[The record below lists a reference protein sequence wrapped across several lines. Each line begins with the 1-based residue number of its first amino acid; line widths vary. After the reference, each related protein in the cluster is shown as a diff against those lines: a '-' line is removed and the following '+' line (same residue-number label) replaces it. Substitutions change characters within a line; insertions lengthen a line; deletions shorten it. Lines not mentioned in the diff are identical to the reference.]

1 MGKAYVG
8 IDIGY
13 DRLKLALV
21 KDGRIKKAAIE
32 KMPEHMMRDGKIVSA
47 ESMGEFI
54 KDCLRR
60 NRISCD
66 RAALVLPEESMFVK
80 NVRMPGMSVDQ
91 LKYNLP
97 YEFADYLTDE
107 VKNYSFDYAI
117 DSISEVKSEDD
128 GEENAE
134 EKPKRKL
141 KDKTPK
147 VMELLGAAL
156 KTEYLDEIRLMMKKA
171 GLKFCKAAPEIFA
184 YSALIEK
191 ASDANKKKDCCIID
205 LGYHSVRMYMFSNG
219 KYETTRT
226 FETGLSVVAE
236 ILAETLDVD
245 KHLAQTYLINNH
257 DNAQNNEKCLES
269 YDRIS
274 VEIMR
279 ALNFYRFSNPDSS
292 LNDIYLCGGGSEI
305 PSLRTAI
312 ATTLEDYEVHS
323 GDELLGN
330 ASLPEDAANHLL
342 STGITLLKDDEEK
355 ARFHRRDLPTKKS
368 INFANI
374 NEKPINWIE
383 AAIWIVLI
391 IIAAALFSKFLVA
404 DRFAKV
410 AELNEIAL
418 TYQEEINAY
427 EEKIASFGDLS
438 EEYSH
443 YTYSGMTDEELNR
456 ADRASIID
464 LIKTR
469 VQPYAKVN
477 NWHVTEN
484 TLSISVTARDL
495 QEINEIVMK
504 IEADERVQFSTV
516 ATATTGTVSGT
527 DNGDVYEMVTG
538 QLTVFL
544 NGNLESGEVA
554 R

>member
-107 VKNYSFDYAI
+107 VKNYNFDYAI
-117 DSISEVKSEDD
+117 DSISEVKTEDD

-141 KDKTPK
+141 KNKTPK

-305 PSLRTAI
+305 SSLRTAI

-355 ARFHRRDLPTKKS
+355 ARYHRRDLPTKKS

-391 IIAAALFSKFLVA
+391 IIAAALFGKFLVA

-410 AELNEIAL
+410 SELNEIAMQ
-418 TYQEEINAY
+418 YQAEIYAY
-427 EEKIASFGDLS
+427 QEKIASYGDITD
-438 EEYSH
+438 EYSH
-443 YTYSGMTDEELNR
+443 YTYSGMTDEEL
-456 ADRASIID
+456 DRTDRVAIIE
-464 LIKTR
+464 LIKGR
-469 VQPYAKVN
+469 IQPYITVN
-477 NWHVTEN
+477 NWNVVGN
-484 TLSISVTARDL
+484 TVNVAVVAKDL
-495 QEINEIVMK
+495 QEINDVVINLEQ
-504 IEADERVQFSTV
+504 DELVQFSTV
-516 ATATTGTVSGT
+516 TTAQTQYSAGNQYISSY
-527 DNGDVYEMVTG
+527 DLVTG
-538 QLTVFL
+538 NITIYL
-544 NGNLESGEVA
+544 NGNLYYEEVTK
-554 R
+554 

>member
-305 PSLRTAI
+305 SSLRTAI

-355 ARFHRRDLPTKKS
+355 ARSYRRDLPTKKS
-368 INFANI
+368 INFATVNI
-374 NEKPINWIE
+374 KSINWIE

-410 AELNEIAL
+410 SALNEIAMQ
-418 TYQEEINAY
+418 YQAEINAY
-427 EEKIASFGDLS
+427 QEKIDSYGDLS
-438 EEYSH
+438 DEYAH
-443 YTYSGMTDEELNR
+443 YTYTGMTDEELNR
-456 ADRASIID
+456 TDRVAIID
-464 LIKTR
+464 LIKTKI
-469 VQPYAKVN
+469 QPYGIVN
-477 NWHVTEN
+477 NWNVVDN
-484 TLSISVTARDL
+484 TLSISVTASDL
-495 QEINEIVMK
+495 QAINDIVFK
-504 IEADERVQFSTV
+504 IEEDELVQFATV
-516 ATATTGTVSGT
+516 VNAATNNITNEET
-527 DNGDVYEMVTG
+527 NIVYETVTG
-538 QLTVFL
+538 QITVYL
-544 NGNLESGEVA
+544 NSTLNFGEVA
-554 R
+554 Q